1 MSNFPLLFA
10 KKTKERQIQKSEP
23 GICNQK
29 GKWKRG
35 VAVGMER
42 ILSGASAS
50 RLSFQSSL
58 VLMYPQELASH
69 LAPTSTST
77 QALALASAFSNGGRS
92 GVRESGGKSNRERE
106 RVTAPQEISFKLP
119 GNACVYILFIYP
131 HILFFIYLPQF

>member
-1 MSNFPLLFA
+1 MYLLVMSDFPLSFRKKPKRDKFKNQSQEFA
-10 KKTKERQIQKSEP
+10 TKK
-23 GICNQK
+23 GNGK
-29 GKWKRG
+29 GG
-35 VAVGMER
+35 MAVGMER

-69 LAPTSTST
+69 LAPTST

-106 RVTAPQEISFKLP
+106 REGDGST
-119 GNACVYILFIYP
+119 GNLF
-131 HILFFIYLPQF
+131 